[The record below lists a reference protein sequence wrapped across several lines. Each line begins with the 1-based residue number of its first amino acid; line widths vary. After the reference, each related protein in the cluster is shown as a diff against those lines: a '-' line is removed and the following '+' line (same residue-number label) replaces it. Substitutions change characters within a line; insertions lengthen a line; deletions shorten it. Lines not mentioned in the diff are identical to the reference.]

1 MWRRMVM
8 EDCII
13 CSSTNETGRPVVEV
27 LCTWRPSVETWGSLL
42 VVGGICSVYL
52 PMASGWYHSH
62 LVSPPWLLWLR
73 PFLEDS
79 STARQCTGAPN
90 GCTGCM
96 ARHRVGPLVQCPRG
110 IEADVNIQD
119 VDMDHDPRYSKKED
133 GGQRIK
139 SANLWGR
146 KRRDVFWATFL
157 GNKFNISRNLSHFW
171 VDDFSKVAF
180 WWVPCVIVPQTPGRK
195 SRATPHGASLR
206 CIVWSLKW

>member
-1 MWRRMVM
+1 MVM

-42 VVGGICSVYL
+42 VVGCICSIYL
-52 PMASGWYHSH
+52 PISSGWYHSH
-62 LVSPPWLLWLR
+62 LVSPGWLLWLR
-73 PFLEDS
+73 PFLRTVQLLVNAQVHRTVAPVAWRKS
-79 STARQCTGAPN
+79 SSL
-90 GCTGCM
+90 
-96 ARHRVGPLVQCPRG
+96 GPLGSSAC

-157 GNKFNISRNLSHFW
+157 GNKFNISRIIWATFW

-180 WWVPCVIVPQTPGRK
+180 WWVPCVIVPQMPGRK